1 MFSFVTN
8 GLGEGRSQ
16 FINWFQF
23 FISLSTNKNTQF
35 IYGTTIITMQTNP
48 LHERNYSNEKAFS
61 IGYDSDSN
69 AYAYDDGT
77 PIFYEENL
85 VFPFESIPTVLL
97 LLNFFEQM
105 TFGSFILFTWNDR
118 GINKTARYKGLSYTN
133 VTRDNYQVTLS
144 IEVQS

>member
-1 MFSFVTN
+1 MNKAFITN
-8 GLGEGRSQ
+8 GIGGNQYQL
-16 FINWFQF
+16 INWFAL
-23 FISLSTNKNTQF
+23 SLSLNKNTTF
-35 IYGTTIITMQTNP
+35 TFGVTTITMQTNP
-48 LHERNYSNEKAFS
+48 LHERNYSNEKAFA